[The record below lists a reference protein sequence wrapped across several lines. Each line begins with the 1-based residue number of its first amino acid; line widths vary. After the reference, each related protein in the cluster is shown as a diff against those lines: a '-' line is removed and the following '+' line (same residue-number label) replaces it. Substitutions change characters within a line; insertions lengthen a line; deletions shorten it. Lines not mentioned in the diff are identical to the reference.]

1 MILVTHI
8 NIYLYHVSE
17 CFHMSTS
24 YAFHSCIRICSIH
37 SVTSGP
43 KSRRTSCCFVFPT
56 TWMEFILETYCM
68 TYILLGTLPWG
79 NRIVR
84 HYPTMFA
91 LMLIIWHFSVALRLR
106 KFNAG
111 RNVFHMREMLREIHI
126 FVCMP
131 QNVHLEVI
139 LCSECLFL
147 IIILIVTWVLKTR
160 ILVAIHVVLCSS
172 SYRLFTKIPSPQKLS
187 E

>member
-1 MILVTHI
+1 
-8 NIYLYHVSE
+8 
-17 CFHMSTS
+17 MSTS

-68 TYILLGTLPWG
+68 KCILLGTLPWG

-91 LMLIIWHFSVALRLR
+91 LMLIIWHFSVALKLR

-111 RNVFHMREMLREIHI
+111 RNVFHMREMSSEIYV
-126 FVCMP
+126 FTSMCRP

-139 LCSECLFL
+139 LCCECLFL
-147 IIILIVTWVLKTR
+147 IIILVVTWVLKTR
-160 ILVAIHVVLCSS
+160 ILVAIHVVLCSP
-172 SYRLFTKIPSPQKLS
+172 SYRLFTKVPSSQKLS